1 VEAKDV
7 LIVFSGDVFNSK
19 RGVSFDSFGKVSE
32 VGTFAAI
39 EVDFIECVKLNLVL
53 VNCVRFKGTG
63 NNQRVS
69 DVI

>member
-1 VEAKDV
+1 M
-7 LIVFSGDVFNSK
+7 FSAAT
-19 RGVSFDSFGKVSE
+19 GVSFDSFGKVSE
-32 VGTFAAI
+32 FGTFAAI